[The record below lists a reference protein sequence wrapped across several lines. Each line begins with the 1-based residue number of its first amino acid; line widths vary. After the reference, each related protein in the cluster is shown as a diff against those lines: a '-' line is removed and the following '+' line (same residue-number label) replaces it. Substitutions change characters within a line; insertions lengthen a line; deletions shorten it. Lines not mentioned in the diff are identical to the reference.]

1 MDSGRD
7 PRQAPIR
14 SAAGEAGSA
23 YIAVLLVLV
32 ILTILGLAVT
42 FVTQTEQQVGAN
54 ERTVNRVFYAA
65 DAGIEAAVARA
76 LVASDHRGTSFF
88 FNDSGKALAAGQLDL
103 GTRVDVSA
111 FFPIQEAN
119 CNLCEVNNAGSYS
132 GRDFYRVTHAVTV
145 RATRFATMDANLPAE
160 QRNVL
165 AQKALTTMVDVQPW
179 KVSLEI
185 TDQAQRTP
193 AAINDIKF

>member
-42 FVTQTEQQVGAN
+42 FVTQTEQQVGSN

-76 LVASDHRGTSFF
+76 LVASDHRQTSFF
-88 FNDSGKALAAGQLDL
+88 FNDSGQALVAGQLDL
-103 GTRVDVSA
+103 GTRVDVST

-119 CNLCEVNNAGSYS
+119 CNLCEVNNAGTYG
-132 GRDFYRVTHAVTV
+132 GRDYYRVTHAVTV

-165 AQKALTTMVDVQPW
+165 AQKTLTTMVDVQPW
-179 KVSLEI
+179 KVAIDAVDLP
-185 TDQAQRTP
+185 QRSG